1 MKKRLIALILCIAAL
16 LTVLAGCAGSIDADS
31 EYKGQ
36 QITMYLSENVYNLD
50 PAYAYTNESSRSI
63 VNLLFDTLFKLDKN
77 GKVQPSIAKSYR
89 TEKTKDGEYFM
100 YIEINEGARWSDN
113 QPVTADDVVYA
124 WKRLLN
130 PNNAFNSAYLLFDIK
145 GARDYNKAE
154 ISKDDIGLTADGK
167 LLTIEFEKGEG
178 EPDYNQFLLNLTSL
192 ALAPLREDIASK
204 NEDWAK
210 KPGIMTAS
218 GPFKLSKIG
227 FYQNGEIT
235 YEDINYSVKLV
246 DENNKVVVDK
256 NGNPVYEDATSPDF
270 FAEQRVNSFVLERNA
285 YYYRN
290 AEDDEKLDVSVT
302 PYRILVDCSLTDEEI
317 IEGYKNGIITYVG
330 DIPVSIRND
339 ETVKN
344 NVVISDSLSTSVLY
358 LNQKAEITRLM
369 PKEEITTDT
378 QTEESTSEAETCD
391 GTHKTVS
398 VGFDGHCEMACEI
411 CNTPA
416 GELQPHNYDD
426 SFTCTVCGYVR
437 PTESV
442 KLFENTQVRQALSL
456 AINREEIAK
465 ALVYAK
471 VATGIVPDGIFD
483 TNSIKSFF
491 RDNAD
496 TVSEFLSYDLPSAK
510 AMLQSIDINGKKLNP
525 SEYYFGITVSSYD
538 DEHMEIAKILEKA
551 WGSEGLGFNVKIN
564 VRGTVANN
572 DYHKDVASVP
582 SDLCDDLWAEDI
594 RNGSYEVAVLD
605 LVATSADSMSILAP
619 FARQF
624 AGEKMDMSDPNNYVL
639 SPHSTGYDSEA
650 YNELMEKIYAN
661 RNSDDLH
668 KAEDML
674 MNDMPV
680 IPLVFNQSAY
690 LINEDVLDL
699 NNKVLF
705 WETAGEYYYPV
716 CFDKISVKDYDEYEL
731 ECAKY
736 VYNNFDEWK
745 TRSNSYF
752 CTNFENLSKE
762 SFAYTNSN
770 YYYLF
775 KDKYGTENYDWIP
788 AKPEK

>member
-1 MKKRLIALILCIAAL
+1 MKKRIIALLICIAVL
-16 LTVLAGCAGSIDADS
+16 VSVLAGCAGSIDADS

-36 QITMYLSENVYNLD
+36 QINMYLSENIYNLD
-50 PAYAYTNESSRSI
+50 PAYAYTNKSSRSI
-63 VNLLFDTLFKLDKN
+63 VNLLFDTLFTLDKN
-77 GKVQPSIAKSYR
+77 GKVQPSLAKSYR
-89 TEKTKDGEYFM
+89 TEKTKYGEYVM
-100 YIEINEGARWSDN
+100 YIEINDNARWSDN

-130 PNNAFNSAYLLFDIK
+130 PNNAFGSAYLLFDIK

-167 LLTIEFEKGEG
+167 LLTIEFNNDKG
-178 EPDYNQFLLNLTSL
+178 EPDYDQFLFNLTSL

-210 KPGIMTAS
+210 KPGIMTSS

-235 YEDINYSVKLV
+235 YEDINYSVKVV

-270 FAEQRVNSFVLERNA
+270 FTEQRVTGFILERNA

-302 PYRILVDCSLTDEEI
+302 PYRILVDCSLNDDEVLKA
-317 IEGYKNGIITYVG
+317 YKDGIITYVG
-330 DIPVSIRND
+330 DIPLSLRDDVSGEVHLYD
-339 ETVKN
+339 T
-344 NVVISDSLSTSVLY
+344 LSTNLLY
-358 LNQKAEITRLM
+358 LNQNAEITRTYE
-369 PKEEITTDT
+369 KDGETV
-378 QTEESTSEAETCD
+378 TE
-391 GTHKTVS
+391 
-398 VGFDGHCEMACEI
+398 
-411 CNTPA
+411 N
-416 GELQPHNYDD
+416 
-426 SFTCTVCGYVR
+426 
-437 PTESV
+437 V
-442 KLFENTQVRQALSL
+442 KLFSDEYVKVRQALSM
-456 AINREEIAK
+456 AIDRDAIVNKI
-465 ALVYAK
+465 VYAK
-471 VATGIVPDGIFD
+471 PATGIVPTGVFE
-483 TNSIKSFF
+483 TNSAKALF
-491 RDNAD
+491 RDNAGA
-496 TVSEFLSYDLPSAK
+496 VNANLKYNIENA
-510 AMLQSIDINGKKLNP
+510 KKLLGEASIIP
-525 SEYYFGITVSSYD
+525 SEYSFSVTVAAYD
-538 DEHMEIAKILEKA
+538 EVHLAIADVVVEAWKA
-551 WGSEGLGFNVKIN
+551 LGFNVTLN
-564 VRGTVANN
+564 VRGTIANN

-594 RNGSYEVAVLD
+594 KNGNYEVAVLD

-624 AGEKMDMSDPNNYVL
+624 AGEKMDMSDPENYEL
-639 SPHSTGYDSEA
+639 SPHSTGYDSEG
-650 YNELMEKIYAN
+650 YNELMEKIYSN

-690 LINEDVLDL
+690 LLNEDVLDL

-731 ECAKY
+731 ACAQY
-736 VYNNFDEWK
+736 VYDNFDEWK

-752 CTNFENLSKE
+752 CTNFANLSKE